1 MGIALECEAKAMN
14 PANQPSSNDQNH
26 LAEELLKIC
35 QRMSSE
41 RDLAALLGHESLETT
56 AVYTKPTQDDIAA
69 DVARSP
75 LNVFR
80 L

>member
-1 MGIALECEAKAMN
+1 
-14 PANQPSSNDQNH
+14 
-26 LAEELLKIC
+26 
-35 QRMSSE
+35 
-41 RDLAALLGHESLETT
+41 LETT
-56 AVYTKPTQDDIAA
+56 AVYTKPSQDDLAA